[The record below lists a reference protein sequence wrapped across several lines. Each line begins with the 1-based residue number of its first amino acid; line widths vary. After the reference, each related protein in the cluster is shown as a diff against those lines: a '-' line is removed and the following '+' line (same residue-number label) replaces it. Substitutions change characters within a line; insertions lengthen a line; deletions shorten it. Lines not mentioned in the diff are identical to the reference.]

1 VGGWFIR
8 GRCAYL
14 PRVFP
19 LVPALSADVVVLG
32 FTPPQKETQKG
43 EGEGRLEVGDK
54 QASPC
59 PRHPQGVA
67 VACLNGGGVWWGG
80 WVGGV
85 SWWEVRGG
93 QGNGKEKTRKGMR
106 V

>member
-1 VGGWFIR
+1 MGGWFIR

-32 FTPPQKETQKG
+32 FTPPQKETQKEKEKG
-43 EGEGRLEVGDK
+43 AWRWVTSRRAHVPATHKGWRSPVKMEVGW
-54 QASPC
+54 
-59 PRHPQGVA
+59 
-67 VACLNGGGVWWGG
+67 GGVGG
-80 WVGGV
+80 WVAC
-85 SWWEVRGG
+85 RGG
-93 QGNGKEKTRKGMR
+93 KCVGVTEMEKRKRRKGMR

>member
-1 VGGWFIR
+1 
-8 GRCAYL
+8 
-14 PRVFP
+14 

-54 QASPC
+54 Q
-59 PRHPQGVA
+59 R
-67 VACLNGGGVWWGG
+67 
-80 WVGGV
+80 
-85 SWWEVRGG
+85 
-93 QGNGKEKTRKGMR
+93 R

>member
-1 VGGWFIR
+1 MCGGGGGIGMRCMGVRGWGVGGRGGRVGGWFIR

-67 VACLNGGGVWWGG
+67 VAC
-80 WVGGV
+80 
-85 SWWEVRGG
+85 
-93 QGNGKEKTRKGMR
+93 
-106 V
+106 